1 VRRLLVPAAVL
12 LLLGWAALLWVPPW
26 SDDSINDLYVYR
38 TFAAPVLDGQLP
50 YRDVFFE
57 YPPLAAPVIA
67 LPGLVGTGEE
77 TFRLAFAAWT
87 LVLAAGVVLLCGAL
101 AARTEGD
108 VKRALLAA
116 AAMPLVCGAMLR
128 THFDLAPIG
137 LTLLALLL
145 VVAGRRRGG
154 LAVLGLAVM
163 TKGFPLVAAPVV
175 LAWLAARHGG
185 REAVQDGLVMVAVI
199 AAIGL
204 ASVLVSASGTV
215 DAFTYQVDRPV
226 QIESTPAAFLYGLD
240 GLGLGEAIRLGSHRS
255 DNVVH
260 PADDA
265 VAAALAAALLAV
277 IVLLSFQA
285 AARPGDPRAV
295 VLASLGAVAAF
306 ACFGRV
312 LSPQY
317 LVWTIP
323 LGALALAWR
332 LDTLALAVAGATVL
346 TLVEFPGLYENLGGR
361 EPLPVAIVCLRDACL
376 IAAVALTVR
385 ALQPRREEHLLG
397 ARGAALGVRLD

>member
-1 VRRLLVPAAVL
+1 
-12 LLLGWAALLWVPPW
+12 
-26 SDDSINDLYVYR
+26 
-38 TFAAPVLDGQLP
+38 
-50 YRDVFFE
+50 
-57 YPPLAAPVIA
+57 
-67 LPGLVGTGEE
+67 
-77 TFRLAFAAWT
+77 
-87 LVLAAGVVLLCGAL
+87 
-101 AARTEGD
+101 
-108 VKRALLAA
+108 
-116 AAMPLVCGAMLR
+116 MPLVCGAMLR

-145 VVAGRRRGG
+145 VVAGRRRAG

-175 LAWLAARHGG
+175 LAWLAARHGR
-185 REAVQDGLVMVAVI
+185 REAIQDGLVMVAVI

-204 ASVLVSASGTV
+204 GSLLVSSTGTV

-240 GLGLGEAIRLGSHRS
+240 GLGLGEAVRLGSHRA
-255 DNVVH
+255 DNIVH

-265 VAAALAAALLAV
+265 VAAALVAVLLAV

-285 AARPGDPRAV
+285 GARPDDPRAV
-295 VLASLGAVAAF
+295 VLASLGAIAAF

-317 LVWTIP
+317 LVWTVP

-361 EPLPVAIVCLRDACL
+361 EPLPVAIVCLRDALL

-385 ALQPRREEHLLG
+385 ALQVRGEEHLLD
-397 ARGAALGVRLD
+397 ARRPAVAVRLD